1 MSLKDRIRLRIGG
14 KQRELA
20 FFAFSL
26 LLALAIWFFS
36 NLSKTYSG
44 TVSVPVI
51 AECNI
56 DGHKGRSSNAAVVSA
71 RCRTDGFRLIKE
83 QSRREKKTVVVKF
96 DRSDLRR
103 TGQDTWSIFGSAK
116 NSYINKMFGEG
127 ITLEAFITDTLSFVF
142 AEENHKKVPVE
153 VPYTVQCRLQ
163 YMQSGAFKTVPD
175 SVTIY
180 GEDLRLD
187 AIDNITAQRLSFVDV
202 NESRHGVVKLNKPAG
217 IRLSTEEVAYELP
230 VSRYVELKGTFPVE
244 VWNAPAGR
252 EVQVYPPTAQ
262 VYLRCAF
269 PLAKDPMASFKVYID
284 YKDFSES
291 MSGKCVPKT
300 LKLTQGVLDC
310 RIEPEV
316 FDCVE
321 VL

>member
-1 MSLKDRIRLRIGG
+1 MSLRDRIRLHIGG
-14 KQRELA
+14 RQRELA
-20 FFAFSL
+20 FIAFSL
-26 LLALAIWFFS
+26 LLAIAIWFFT

-51 AECNI
+51 AECSI
-56 DGHKGRSSNAAVVSA
+56 DGHKGRSSNSAVVSA
-71 RCRTDGFRLIKE
+71 RCRADGFRLIKE
-83 QSRREKKTVVVKF
+83 QSSRDKKPVVVKF

-103 TGQDTWSIFGSAK
+103 TGPETWSIFGSAK
-116 NSYINKMFGEG
+116 NSYINQMFGEG
-127 ITLEAFITDTLSFVF
+127 ITLEAFITDTLSFEF
-142 AEENHKKVPVE
+142 AAENHKKVPVD
-153 VPYTVQCRLQ
+153 VPISVQCRPQ
-163 YMQSGAFKTVPD
+163 YMQSGSFKTMPD

-180 GEDLRLD
+180 GEDIRLN
-187 AIDNITAQRLSFVDV
+187 AIDKISAPRLSFVDV
-202 NESRHGVVKLNKPAG
+202 NESRHGVVKLNRPSG
-217 IRLSTEEVAYELP
+217 IRLSAEEVAYELP
-230 VSRYVELKGTFPVE
+230 VSRYVELRGSFPVE

-252 EVQVYPPTAQ
+252 EVQVYPPMAT

-269 PLAKDPMASFKVYID
+269 PLAKDPMTSFKVYID